1 MEKNVKHLLIFIF
14 ISIAIFFNPTI
25 NFANGLELSFRLSY
39 HYLSLDLLNKTD
51 YEWLTAFKRGPGAIF
66 LISTEE
72 GELFKNK
79 NWRLLSPNTPSN
91 GGGRSLPSNKRD
103 RPAIIYCSSIDLV
116 EYVSYKNDS
125 RKPTDFSHLYI
136 KALINDPGKK
146 VMSFISTSI
155 HKLIIKNDRVSEV
168 KEIPQNSVPKEVQ
181 QVFDE
186 EIEKITMEEQSDK
199 YGR

>member
-1 MEKNVKHLLIFIF
+1 MEKAVNHLLILVF

-39 HYLSLDLLNKTD
+39 HYLSLDLLNKTEF
-51 YEWLTAFKRGPGAIF
+51 EWLPAFKRGPGAIF

-79 NWRLLSPNTPSN
+79 NWRLLSPYAIST

-103 RPAIIYCSSIDLV
+103 RPAIIYCSSIDLI

-125 RKPTDFSHLYI
+125 HKPTDFSHLYI

-146 VMSFISTSI
+146 AVSFISTSI
-155 HKLIIKNDRVSEV
+155 HELIIKNNRVSEV
-168 KEIPQNSVPKEVQ
+168 KDIAQTSVPKKVQ
-181 QVFDE
+181 QVFDK
-186 EIEKITMEEQSDK
+186 EIEKIIAEEQSDK